1 MYKVILVDDDE
12 LVRVGLESLVQ
23 FSQKGFQ
30 IIDALSSTQAAL
42 KSIYKNQPD
51 VVITDMYM
59 PECNGIQLIREGKRL
74 CPTAIF
80 VVLSCH
86 NNIDFIKEALAAGA
100 FDYLLKSTIVNPE
113 SAEQLLDKITTA
125 CKMRAGLFPIL
136 RGFCSPT

>member
-51 VVITDMYM
+51 VVIIGNVS
-59 PECNGIQLIREGKRL
+59 CRNA
-74 CPTAIF
+74 TAF
-80 VVLSCH
+80 SLSARASGYVVR
-86 NNIDFIKEALAAGA
+86 N
-100 FDYLLKSTIVNPE
+100 
-113 SAEQLLDKITTA
+113 
-125 CKMRAGLFPIL
+125 
-136 RGFCSPT
+136 FCCSELP